1 MNFFQDIEYPG
12 IPGKS
17 PVMGLPVKLSNSD
30 NIIKK
35 RPPLLGEDT
44 DEILDSRRD
53 FGFNELVIKELFK
66 ELRELDAL

>member
-1 MNFFQDIEYPG
+1 MLNIEYPG

-44 DEILDSRRD
+44 DEILGNL
-53 FGFNELVIKELFK
+53 GFSEEDIKEFRDK
-66 ELRELDAL
+66 RII